1 VVRTGNAR
9 DDYPGLDELAEQL
22 APGGDELMCRKIESV
37 GVRGPGAAGGIRDLS
52 DDIGQLH
59 RQARVFDGMKQVTSR
74 VGRLATGKSKTVVT
88 VRYLSIVSHSPV
100 ID

>member
-1 VVRTGNAR
+1 VPQDLNPQGCA
-9 DDYPGLDELAEQL
+9 
-22 APGGDELMCRKIESV
+22 
-37 GVRGPGAAGGIRDLS
+37 GPGAAGGIRDLS
-52 DDIGQLH
+52 DDVGQLH